1 MQNLV
6 IIIFYQITEPKFG
19 FKKEED
25 EEDEEAEE
33 DKMKSRDLLNTC
45 TVNTVRLWIWLFYKK
60 LGHIHMFSHFKTILP
75 LKVREE
81 QFTIVN
87 FCPKIEQI

>member
-45 TVNTVRLWIWLFYKK
+45 TVNTVRL
-60 LGHIHMFSHFKTILP
+60 
-75 LKVREE
+75 
-81 QFTIVN
+81 
-87 FCPKIEQI
+87 